1 MLVTPE
7 EEEEEEEE
15 TWRRLQPLFSVVNT
29 GDAYQLHLHK
39 VDPANRNSQ
48 LETALDLASFE
59 PIALETRCLVFEKAS
74 LLRRNLKTVGLFEKK
89 LAGWVAGFI
98 TVCLQPRWLGQKTW
112 VLIAGSTLSAVRMP

>member
-1 MLVTPE
+1 MDPNPYQPSAYRTANQQRERTPG
-7 EEEEEEEE
+7 
-15 TWRRLQPLFSVVNT
+15 L
-29 GDAYQLHLHK
+29 LHK

-112 VLIAGSTLSAVRMP
+112 VLIAGSTLSAVRRP